1 MLMSHNLLHILVKI
15 FALVFS
21 VFIIQC
27 LSRHEQVC
35 LTRLPFERYFS
46 YHRAW
51 WREKYL
57 STSSL
62 IKDAYSWRDKLL
74 YIVAYTEHIKLQQ
87 EITSHA
93 TLKKI
98 IWSSRPNEVIAHSSW
113 WKPRTVDN
121 SVPPGVV
128 ATGSYIIISMIG
140 FDSFRKLVE
149 RNLG

>member
-27 LSRHEQVC
+27 SSRHEQVC

-74 YIVAYTEHIKLQQ
+74 YIAAYTVHIKLQQ
-87 EITSHA
+87 EITKTWLPLWTRSD
-93 TLKKI
+93 TEKNNLCLKAQWSDSSLQLVKTQDCRQQC
-98 IWSSRPNEVIAHSSW
+98 SSRNCCYRFLHY
-113 WKPRTVDN
+113 N
-121 SVPPGVV
+121 
-128 ATGSYIIISMIG
+128 
-140 FDSFRKLVE
+140 
-149 RNLG
+149 